1 MEATNVP
8 ELMKLKTQ
16 VTTMTIPPGTGHPR
30 FCQDCGARSHSGAC
44 RPRCH
49 RCDRK
54 HIGVCTAFCRKCA
67 EIGHSW
73 RRCRLFLPHHI
84 WVNQRYGMRTT
95 IQNVNITLPV
105 VNPGP
110 PFSLSSRSPLLG
122 SIGKAGIPM
131 DSRIT
136 MNNVNVTTNILASER
151 AGPIAPDTPLLDR
164 VQRTPT
170 GPRSNIPSYRP
181 TPMKPT
187 FSKSAFARSSFSQ
200 PISSQPVFG
209 QTAFSRPTFVQ
220 NNSVGITPTRP
231 RHGGF

>member
-1 MEATNVP
+1 MEATTAKKRARVDEVEDP
-8 ELMKLKTQ
+8 GDYDDY
-16 VTTMTIPPGTGHPR
+16 PP
-30 FCQDCGARSHSGAC
+30 
-44 RPRCH
+44 
-49 RCDRK
+49 RK

-110 PFSLSSRSPLLG
+110 VMTSTSLKAAILSQLEVALTGLHR
-122 SIGKAGIPM
+122 KAGIPM